1 MKIDL
6 SGKTALVTGSTAGI
20 GYAIA
25 ARFLQSGA
33 KVALWDIAG
42 AEPGP
47 QRNITRVLIAQQPR
61 HITELGLG
69 LPRDPF
75 LK

>member
-1 MKIDL
+1 MPVRSIPTL
-6 SGKTALVTGSTAGI
+6 HLFNLRQTV
-20 GYAIA
+20 
-25 ARFLQSGA
+25 
-33 KVALWDIAG
+33 WDIAG

-61 HITELGLG
+61 HITALGLG

>member
-1 MKIDL
+1 
-6 SGKTALVTGSTAGI
+6 
-20 GYAIA
+20 
-25 ARFLQSGA
+25 
-33 KVALWDIAG
+33 
-42 AEPGP
+42 
-47 QRNITRVLIAQQPR
+47 VLIAPQPR

>member
-1 MKIDL
+1 MPVRSIL
-6 SGKTALVTGSTAGI
+6 PLLLLNLRRTI
-20 GYAIA
+20 
-25 ARFLQSGA
+25 
-33 KVALWDIAG
+33 WDIAG
-42 AEPGP
+42 AEPGA
-47 QRNITRVLIAQQPR
+47 QRNITGVLIAPQPR

>member
-1 MKIDL
+1 MPVRSIPTLHLLDL
-6 SGKTALVTGSTAGI
+6 RRTICA
-20 GYAIA
+20 
-25 ARFLQSGA
+25 
-33 KVALWDIAG
+33 IAG

-47 QRNITRVLIAQQPR
+47 VDIVAGVLIAQRPR
-61 HITELGLG
+61 PITELGLG

>member
-1 MKIDL
+1 MPVRSI
-6 SGKTALVTGSTAGI
+6 STLHLFNL
-20 GYAIA
+20 
-25 ARFLQSGA
+25 RRTM
-33 KVALWDIAG
+33 WDIAG

-47 QRNITRVLIAQQPR
+47 QRNITGVLIAQRPR
-61 HITELGLG
+61 HMTELCVG

>member
-1 MKIDL
+1 MPVRSIPTL
-6 SGKTALVTGSTAGI
+6 HLFNLRQTV
-20 GYAIA
+20 
-25 ARFLQSGA
+25 
-33 KVALWDIAG
+33 WDIAG

>member
-1 MKIDL
+1 MPVR
-6 SGKTALVTGSTAGI
+6 S
-20 GYAIA
+20 A
-25 ARFLQSGA
+25 ATLHLCNLRRTI
-33 KVALWDIAG
+33 WTIAG

-47 QRNITRVLIAQQPR
+47 QRNITGVLIAQQPR